1 VIICTKKRSLDDA
14 LAYVN
19 YITTT
24 IRNKD
29 LFNSIDMRVA
39 QVANAVFLF

>member
-1 VIICTKKRSLDDA
+1 VEDA
-14 LAYVN
+14 LAYVS
-19 YITTT
+19 YITAT

-39 QVANAVFLF
+39 KVKRTH